1 MEQTITITTQNLAN
15 ELNKWQLTNHN
26 QVPILLMADD
36 DDEIFDSKAFDE
48 TLKMVSRKISAPV
61 EETK

>member
-1 MEQTITITTQNLAN
+1 MREQTITITTQNMAE
-15 ELNKWQLTNHN
+15 ELNKWQLSNHI
-26 QVPILLMADD
+26 QLPMPSMDD